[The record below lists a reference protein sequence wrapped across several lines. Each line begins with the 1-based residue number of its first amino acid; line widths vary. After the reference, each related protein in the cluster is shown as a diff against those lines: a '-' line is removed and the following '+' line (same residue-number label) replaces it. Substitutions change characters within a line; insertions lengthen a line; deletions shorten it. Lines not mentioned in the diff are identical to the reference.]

1 MYFDVAYTIIIR
13 LQLSKSVP
21 LQQML
26 CQRKS
31 LYSKTIT
38 KPSQLTFI
46 TFDQKI
52 PLYETIKNE
61 ATVPV
66 LSNRLS
72 DSKGRQPLEL
82 VSISS
87 PAQGNCPLGKL
98 ASPFFPLLSPYSV
111 SHTKTSFLSNDSFSV
126 FTWILTCKHFQE
138 ISVYGPSHLTSVHPR
153 VLPIVLFVATCL
165 LIPRQTAL
173 HIVYNMS
180 LLFFSMIPEKSCHSL
195 FKKFLFIW
203 LHRILSCSMRDLFGM
218 RTLSCSLW
226 DLVS

>member
-72 DSKGRQPLEL
+72 DSKGRQRLEL

-87 PAQGNCPLGKL
+87 PPKETVPWGSWHHL
-98 ASPFFPLLSPYSV
+98 SFPCLVLTLFHIPKHLSYQTTV
-111 SHTKTSFLSNDSFSV
+111 SL
-126 FTWILTCKHFQE
+126 
-138 ISVYGPSHLTSVHPR
+138 
-153 VLPIVLFVATCL
+153 CL
-165 LIPRQTAL
+165 
-173 HIVYNMS
+173 HGS
-180 LLFFSMIPEKSCHSL
+180 
-195 FKKFLFIW
+195 
-203 LHRILSCSMRDLFGM
+203 
-218 RTLSCSLW
+218 
-226 DLVS
+226 

>member
-111 SHTKTSFLSNDSFSV
+111 SHT
-126 FTWILTCKHFQE
+126 
-138 ISVYGPSHLTSVHPR
+138 
-153 VLPIVLFVATCL
+153 
-165 LIPRQTAL
+165 
-173 HIVYNMS
+173 
-180 LLFFSMIPEKSCHSL
+180 
-195 FKKFLFIW
+195 
-203 LHRILSCSMRDLFGM
+203 
-218 RTLSCSLW
+218 
-226 DLVS
+226 